1 MEGRLHTQELIPS
14 LSCRVWSRDIACLSH
29 TTLPALRKCECNNL
43 SLTPSLTCGYILH
56 SYEMMMQCWKM
67 SAEDRPTFKEICS
80 SVSKF
85 IERIAGYLEIGFNPF
100 TAAECGVGEGEVIE
114 EEKSEA

>member
-1 MEGRLHTQELIPS
+1 MTIFS
-14 LSCRVWSRDIACLSH
+14 
-29 TTLPALRKCECNNL
+29 N
-43 SLTPSLTCGYILH
+43 

-67 SAEDRPTFKEICS
+67 SPEDRPTFKELYS

-100 TAAECGVGEGEVIE
+100 TAAGGGEFSEDT
-114 EEKSEA
+114 KSEV